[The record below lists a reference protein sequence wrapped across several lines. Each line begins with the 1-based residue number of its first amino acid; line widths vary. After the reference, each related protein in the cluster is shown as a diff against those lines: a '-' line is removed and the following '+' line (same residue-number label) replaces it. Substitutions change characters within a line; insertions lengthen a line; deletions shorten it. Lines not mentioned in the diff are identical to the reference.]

1 MNTIKALVP
10 YQTETFRPHPVHA
23 RSSRGPDEHGAQTA
37 TERSENG
44 GKFTRLPRSTPFLVQ
59 LMVSSDSDLRKNL
72 GRQEIIQ
79 ARETAYGAA
88 MANRPSAGALR
99 FVQVLGKV

>member
-23 RSSRGPDEHGAQTA
+23 SASRSHEEHDAQTE
-37 TERSENG
+37 TGRSANT

-79 ARETAYGAA
+79 ARESAYGAA
-88 MANRPSAGALR
+88 MANRPSASGLR